1 MDPISAVASIDLLM
15 MQTGDTFIKCEYRID
30 MLMYTLLNSAVY
42 KNKNAPNLLIK
53 DLVKVMNA

>member
-30 MLMYTLLNSAVY
+30 MLMYTLSNSAVY
-42 KNKNAPNLLIK
+42 YKNKKLPIY
-53 DLVKVMNA
+53 

>member
-30 MLMYTLLNSAVY
+30 CIHCSSQMNSSVSKT
-42 KNKNAPNLLIK
+42 KN
-53 DLVKVMNA
+53 V